1 MYCKNVISLHRQT
14 IVKYSVHEGFRN
26 KKKSDKSGLA
36 PCYVNQKK
44 MKVKKVEAIIEKASD
59 GGYGIYIPSIPG
71 IGVIGDTEEEAK
83 SNLLEVIS
91 DIVDQCKKDGV
102 KDTVNGGNLDITYR
116 YDPSAFFKTFK
127 IFNVSYLAKTIG
139 VNSSLMR
146 QYKSG
151 KTYISE
157 ARKKQIEKGI
167 HQLADEL
174 LHVKF

>member
-1 MYCKNVISLHRQT
+1 
-14 IVKYSVHEGFRN
+14 
-26 KKKSDKSGLA
+26 
-36 PCYVNQKK
+36 
-44 MKVKKVEAIIEKASD
+44 MKIEAIIEKASD

-83 SNLLEVIS
+83 ENLLEVIS
-91 DIVDQCKKDGV
+91 SIVDQCKIDGV
-102 KDTVNGGNLDITYR
+102 DDRLNSGCLDISYR

-146 QYKSG
+146 QYKTG

-157 ARKKQIEKGI
+157 NRKKQIEKGI
-167 HQLADEL
+167 HQLANEL
-174 LHVKF
+174 LDVKF